1 MINQKI
7 FVILFLLI
15 LLSLNKCGLT
25 KGLDDYLIDISRF
38 PLRLISSCYFSK
50 GGRPAPFSR
59 VLKRWGQELEE
70 ENRQLKQKIKELN
83 QRVVEL
89 EEAMQ
94 ENKRLRG
101 LLSFKKQGHTNIPAQ
116 VIGESPGNWR
126 KVVIIDKGKRDGIR
140 KDMAVVTKQGLVGRV
155 TDPGL
160 RSSRVMLIIDFN
172 SKVAALVQ
180 RTRDQG
186 IVEGNICSCEMRYI
200 DKDSDIGKEDIVIS
214 SGRGGI
220 YPKGLIIGKVD
231 GLNKDINRLHLKAR
245 ILPAVNFHKLEE
257 VLCLKKASP

>member
-1 MINQKI
+1 MTNQKI
-7 FVILFLLI
+7 FIVVLLLI
-15 LLSLNKCGLT
+15 LLSLNKFGLV

-38 PLRLISSCYFSK
+38 PLRLISSSYFSK
-50 GGRPAPFSR
+50 GERPAPFS
-59 VLKRWGQELEE
+59 E
-70 ENRQLKQKIKELN
+70 ENRQFKQRIKELN

-101 LLSFKKQGHTNIPAQ
+101 LLSFKKQGYVNIPAQ
-116 VIGESPGNWR
+116 VIGESSDNWR

-140 KDMAVVTKQGLVGRV
+140 KDMAVVTKQGLAGRI
-155 TDPGL
+155 TDIGL

-186 IVEGNICSCEMRYI
+186 IAEGNIYSCEMRYI
-200 DKDSDIGKEDIVIS
+200 DKDSDIAKGDIVIS

-220 YPKGLIIGKVD
+220 YPKGLIIGKID
-231 GLNKDINRLHLKAR
+231 GLNKGINRLHLKAR
-245 ILPAVNFHKLEE
+245 LLPAVNFRRLEE

>member
-1 MINQKI
+1 MINQRI
-7 FVILFLLI
+7 VIIFLLI
-15 LLSLNKCGLT
+15 FLLSLNKFRVV
-25 KGLDDYLIDISRF
+25 KGLDNYLIDISRF
-38 PLRLISSCYFSK
+38 PLRLISSSYFSK
-50 GGRPAPFSR
+50 GGRPAPF
-59 VLKRWGQELEE
+59 LE

-101 LLSFKKQGHTNIPAQ
+101 LLSFKKQGYTNIPAQ
-116 VIGESPGNWR
+116 VIGESSGNWR

-186 IVEGNICSCEMRYI
+186 IVQGNICSCEMRYI
-200 DKDSDIGKEDIVIS
+200 DKDSDITKGDIVIS
-214 SGRGGI
+214 SGRGEI

-231 GLNKDINRLHLKAR
+231 GLNKDINRLHLKAH
-245 ILPAVNFHKLEE
+245 ILPAVNFHRLEE